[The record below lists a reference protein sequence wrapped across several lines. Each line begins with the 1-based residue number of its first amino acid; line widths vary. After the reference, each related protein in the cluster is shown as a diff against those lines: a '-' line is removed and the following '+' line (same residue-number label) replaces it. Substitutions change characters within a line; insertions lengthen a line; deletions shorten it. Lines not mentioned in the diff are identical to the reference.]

1 MKKISPDFKSGFVAI
16 IGRPNAG
23 KSTLMN
29 RLLGEKLSITSA
41 KPQTTRYAVKGI
53 WNTDKHQVIF
63 IDTPGYLKPRYEMQE
78 RMARIISDSFKDV
91 DLVIFMTQIQSFPTD
106 YDLQVLDLL
115 KNVKSPVLAV
125 FNKTDLVEDYDPEKL
140 KQHLPA
146 SVEKSLFVSALSGQG
161 IEALEESIRF
171 YMPYHAPFYDEDQLS
186 DLPLRFFAKEL
197 IREAIFHQFEEEIP
211 YATAVLIERF
221 QELPHKV
228 VVDALIWIERSSQK
242 PILIGK
248 GGQNLK
254 KIREYAEAELSNFL
268 QFPAEIHLFVKVNE
282 NWRKKPHS
290 LKELGFD

>member
-16 IGRPNAG
+16 IGRPNTG

-290 LKELGFD
+290 LKELGFE